1 MFVDCHEIAKLQ
13 KIIEYLAGYGLFF
26 RKLSENLYGQSFL
39 RSKHTIVL
47 HFLLFLWILFLF
59 SSEYKKYYLS
69 LQHV

>member
-39 RSKHTIVL
+39 RNKHTIVL
-47 HFLLFLWILFLF
+47 HFLLFL
-59 SSEYKKYYLS
+59 
-69 LQHV
+69 